1 MDISVVNGKV
11 TVNGNVF
18 QTNGSSLSIDGNGNV
33 IINGESVL
41 TVESKDIE
49 VSIVGD
55 VENLQTTYGDVKVEG
70 TVKGSV
76 KTVSGDVQVKGGVTG
91 DVQTVSGD
99 VKSPQISGNVKTVSG
114 NIN

>member
-1 MDISVVNGKV
+1 MVNGKV

-18 QTNGSSLSIDGNGNV
+18 QTNGSSFSINGNGNV
-33 IINGESVL
+33 IINGETVL
-41 TVESKDIE
+41 TVESKNIE
-49 VSIVGD
+49 VNIVGD
-55 VENLQTTYGDVKVEG
+55 VENLQTTSGDINVEG
-70 TVKGSV
+70 VVNGSV
-76 KTVSGDVQVKGGVTG
+76 KTVSGDIQVKGGVTG

>member
-1 MDISVVNGKV
+1 MVSGKV

-18 QTNGSSLSIDGNGNV
+18 QTNGGSLSIDGNGNV
-33 IINGESVL
+33 IINGETVL
-41 TVESKDIE
+41 NIESKNIE
-49 VSIVGD
+49 VNIVGD
-55 VENLQTTYGDVKVEG
+55 VGNLQTTSGDIKVEG

-76 KTVSGDVQVKGGVTG
+76 KTVSGDVQVNVGVTG

-99 VKSPQISGNVKTVSG
+99 VESPQISGNVKTVSG